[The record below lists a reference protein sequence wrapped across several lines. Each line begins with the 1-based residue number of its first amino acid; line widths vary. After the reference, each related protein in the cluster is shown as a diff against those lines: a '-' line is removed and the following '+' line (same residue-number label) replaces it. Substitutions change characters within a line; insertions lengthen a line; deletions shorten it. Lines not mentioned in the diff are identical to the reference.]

1 MWVMEHSVSAGHLY
15 VWRLKGHEMSLLES
29 LRCYFDEWQAQGHET
44 RPSWYDTYID
54 EKINSL
60 TNVEL
65 LELLDLIVG
74 AEGK

>member
-1 MWVMEHSVSAGHLY
+1 
-15 VWRLKGHEMSLLES
+15 MSLLES